1 MVGKDTMY
9 NPTSHIGADSSDGC
23 PTSDGDGYPPA
34 NGLRRA
40 VEDGPGS
47 GLQPGQ
53 HLAAAAIWEHKPM
66 NERSFSLAASL
77 SFE

>member
-9 NPTSHIGADSSDGC
+9 NPISHIGADSSH
-23 PTSDGDGYPPA
+23 GYPPA

-40 VEDGPGS
+40 VEDSPGS